1 METIKENETMLDI
14 LIKQGYEPS
23 EALELLQGLDDLPVE
38 EGLMANVEAWRPTTL
53 EDVAWVL
60 KKCHYIKRLA
70 TKNISIFDAEIE
82 EKQKELDT
90 LKAKR
95 QSISDKSEKGISYL
109 VKRWECFI
117 EDILKKE
124 LDGSKKKSIEVPFG
138 KLAFKKKTISVELEK
153 DADLVTWAKSKKL
166 KDIITIKESVSKTD
180 LKNYM
185 QENDLNELKFGS
197 ETIATLVGG
206 YDELKI
212 EVE

>member
-1 METIKENETMLDI
+1 MEIIKENETMLDI

-53 EDVAWVL
+53 EHVAWII
-60 KKCHYIKRLA
+60 KKCHYIKKISD
-70 TKNISIFDAEIE
+70 KNISIFDVEIE
-82 EKQKELDT
+82 EKQKELDI

-95 QSISDKSEKGISYL
+95 QSVADKANKSIEFFKS
-109 VKRWECFI
+109 RWACFI
-117 EDILKKE
+117 EDIVVNTLA
-124 LDGSKKKSIEVPFG
+124 GSKQRAIELTYG
-138 KLAFKKKTISVELEK
+138 KVSLKKKTMSVELEK
-153 DADLVTWAKSKKL
+153 DVDLVSWAKSKKL
-166 KDIITIKESVSKTD
+166 KKIITIKESVSKTD

-185 QENDLNELKFGS
+185 QDNNLNELKFGS

>member
-23 EALELLQGLDDLPVE
+23 EALEMLQGLDDLPVE

-53 EDVAWVL
+53 EHVAWII
-60 KKCHYIKRLA
+60 KKCHNIKRLS

-124 LDGSKKKSIEVPFG
+124 LDGSKKKSIEFPFG
-138 KLAFKKKTISVELEK
+138 KLAFKKKTISVELDK
-153 DADLVTWAKSKKL
+153 DADLLTWAKSYDL
-166 KDIITIKESVSKTD
+166 KDIITVKESVSKTD